1 MKNKSHIFYQKY
13 IKILLDFLLSLI
25 SIIIL
30 SPILLAIALAIKIDS
45 KGPVFFKQKRL
56 GQYGRAFNI
65 YKFRT
70 MIVNAE
76 HIGDGLKIRS
86 EKDNRITKVGGF
98 LRKTSLDE
106 LPQLINIIKSDM
118 ALVGPRPPVIY
129 HPYNGYENYP
139 DWAKK
144 RFEVKPGI
152 TGLAQVKVRNS
163 ASWDKRIEYDNK
175 YVNKLSFLFDFK
187 VFINTFLVVIKKDK
201 IY

>member
-1 MKNKSHIFYQKY
+1 MKNKNHIFYQKY

-25 SIIIL
+25 GLIIL
-30 SPILLAIALAIKIDS
+30 SPILLVIALAIKIDS

-56 GQYGRAFNI
+56 GQYGRVFNI

-118 ALVGPRPPVIY
+118 ALIGPRPPVIY

-139 DWAKK
+139 NWAKK
-144 RFEVKPGI
+144 RFDVKPGI
-152 TGLAQVKVRNS
+152 TGFAQVKVRNS
-163 ASWDKRIEYDNK
+163 ASWDKRIKYDNK
-175 YVNKLSFLFDFK
+175 YVNNLSFLFDFK